1 MAVNIREALMTYLLA
16 QSALTTLVG
25 RRIRYDERDQ
35 EDALPAVGIIDVSNV
50 FIHTH
55 EGQIE
60 VETPIMQITA
70 YAATRNGATAI
81 SELVK
86 TALQDY
92 QGSMSGLVVQ
102 KIELQSENTGLI
114 TTPDGV
120 VRVYATDL
128 ELEITYEKE

>member
-50 FIHTH
+50 FLHTH

-60 VETPIMQITA
+60 VEMPVMQVTA
-70 YAATRNGATAI
+70 YATTRAGSIVI

>member
-60 VETPIMQITA
+60 VETPVMQVTA
-70 YAATRNGATAI
+70 YATTRAGSIVI

-120 VRVYATDL
+120 VRVYATYL